1 MSQSRLPLRIAIL
14 FSGRG
19 SNLQSLAAYIA
30 GDDVP
35 AELVIA
41 LSNRPDAG
49 GLAFCAE
56 HNIPTHVID
65 HKAFKQ
71 RADFD
76 AALHQQLTNAR
87 IDLICCAG
95 FMRLLTADFVSQW
108 HDRLLNIHPSLLPA
122 YKGLNTHQRALD
134 DGASEHGCSVH
145 FMRPEMDD
153 GPIIVQKKVP
163 VLPDDTAD
171 TLAARVLQQEHIA
184 YPEALGLVLKK
195 MAGTA
200 EQTRQI

>member
-1 MSQSRLPLRIAIL
+1 
-14 FSGRG
+14 
-19 SNLQSLAAYIA
+19 
-30 GDDVP
+30 
-35 AELVIA
+35 
-41 LSNRPDAG
+41 
-49 GLAFCAE
+49 
-56 HNIPTHVID
+56 
-65 HKAFKQ
+65 
-71 RADFD
+71 
-76 AALHQQLTNAR
+76 
-87 IDLICCAG
+87 
-95 FMRLLTADFVSQW
+95 MRLLTADFVSQW

-153 GPIIVQKKVP
+153 GPVIVQRKVP
-163 VLPDDTAD
+163 VLADDTAD

-184 YPEALGLVLKK
+184 YPEALDIVLKK

>member
-30 GDDVP
+30 GEEVP
-35 AELVIA
+35 AELALA

-56 HNIPTHVID
+56 HNIPAQVID
-65 HKAFKQ
+65 HKQFEQ

-76 AALHQQLTNAR
+76 AALHQQLTNAG
-87 IDLICCAG
+87 IDLVCCAG
-95 FMRLLTADFVSQW
+95 FMRLLTVDFVSQW

-153 GPIIVQKKVP
+153 GPVIVQRKVP
-163 VLPDDTAD
+163 VLADDTAN

>member
-19 SNLQSLAAYIA
+19 SNLQSLAAYLA
-30 GDDVP
+30 GDEVP
-35 AELVIA
+35 AELALA

-49 GLAFCAE
+49 GLAFCAA
-56 HNIPTHVID
+56 HNIPAQVID
-65 HKAFKQ
+65 HKQFEQ

-76 AALHQQLTNAR
+76 AALHQQLTNAG
-87 IDLICCAG
+87 IDLVCCAG
-95 FMRLLTADFVSQW
+95 FMRLLTVDFVSQW

-145 FMRPEMDD
+145 FMRSEMDD
-153 GPIIVQKKVP
+153 GPVIVQRKVP
-163 VLPDDTAD
+163 VLADDTAD

-184 YPEALGLVLKK
+184 YPEALDIVLKK